1 MNLQMLGY
9 FFFKEKEK
17 NDLGCLASTQCGG
30 FTRAKQLK
38 KKCRCAFYNFINNDI
53 VMFKQQLSFKVK
65 NVCLREVTHFFS
77 FLKV

>member
-38 KKCRCAFYNFINNDI
+38 KNAG
-53 VMFKQQLSFKVK
+53 VLSIT
-65 NVCLREVTHFFS
+65 LSTMT
-77 FLKV
+77 L